1 MMIRI
6 RAPMPIYTG
15 TSFRLIR
22 SYPER
27 AYRKYLRICVTWR

>member
-1 MMIRI
+1 
-6 RAPMPIYTG
+6 MPIYTG